1 MKKVIVSLWISLC
14 AFQSTA
20 QTINVDSQGF
30 PNIKVRITSEKPI
43 TQGNTKITQNAQPI
57 SFTVS
62 ESSGSQA
69 DSKAIY
75 FLIETS
81 GFTSSQV
88 ITHFKSGV
96 SDFIKSAPEGTLFNA
111 ASFWKAN
118 SESKI
123 LNNLSVDFT
132 SNKDLLISELNQKIK
147 PVKDTLKQA
156 DIHKAIYDA
165 IEYVSKAS
173 KESDKMIVVLTA
185 GVNKSYSNF
194 KIEDCIDK
202 ANSNKIKVYSLV
214 YKTGFPY
221 ALDNL
226 KKLADKTN
234 AQSDMVSGSSEIT
247 EKLNSFIGSS
257 EKPSSG
263 IYEVS
268 FTLPNP
274 ENLEGIQISVDG
286 KSQNITITKPENSKE
301 SPKESPKSNN
311 LTFYIAIGLVVLA
324 GLVFVFI
331 QREQKKKKL
340 QQEEQ
345 EVLKK
350 QMEQQRQ
357 QFLQEQQA
365 LQQQL
370 QNQQFIQQSM
380 LAKEEPKKFDPKKT
394 YIGVGGGT
402 PTISVSGQ
410 GINKTFELHK
420 PTMTI
425 GRKENNDIVIP
436 VQTVSGNHAI
446 LTNEGGN
453 WFITDNG
460 STNGIIVNGNKVSKH
475 ILKQGD
481 KIQLGGAL
489 ITFNL

>member
-1 MKKVIVSLWISLC
+1 MKKILILLWISLC
-14 AFQSTA
+14 AFQSIA
-20 QTINVDSQGF
+20 QKIDIDNQGF
-30 PNIKVRITSEKPI
+30 PNIKAKIISEKPI
-43 TQGNTKITQNAQPI
+43 TQENTKITQN
-57 SFTVS
+57 
-62 ESSGSQA
+62 SQA
-69 DSKAIY
+69 INFIIAKDSNSQAGTKAIY
-75 FLIETS
+75 FLVETS

-88 ITHFKSGV
+88 VTHFKSGV
-96 SDFIKSAPEGTLFNA
+96 SDFIKSTPEGTLFNA
-111 ASFWKAN
+111 SSFWKAN
-118 SESKI
+118 SDSKI
-123 LNNLSVDFT
+123 LNNWSADFT
-132 SNKDLLISELNQKIK
+132 NNKELFVSEFNQKIK
-147 PVKDTLKQA
+147 PVKDTIKQA

-165 IEYVSKAS
+165 IEYVSQSTNEPEKI
-173 KESDKMIVVLTA
+173 IVVLTA

-202 ANSNKIKVYSLV
+202 ANSSKIKVYSLV

-234 AQSDMVSGSSEIT
+234 AQSEMVSGSSEIT
-247 EKLNSFIGSS
+247 EKLNSFIDSS

-263 IYEVS
+263 TYEVS

-274 ENLEGIQISVDG
+274 ENLEGIQISIDG
-286 KSQNITITKPENSKE
+286 KSQNITITKPEGSKE
-301 SPKESPKSNN
+301 SSKNNN
-311 LTFYIAIGLVVLA
+311 LILYIAIGFVVMA
-324 GLVFVFI
+324 GFVFVFI
-331 QREQKKKKL
+331 QRNQKAKKR

-345 EVLKK
+345 EALKK
-350 QMEQQRQ
+350 QMEQQKQ
-357 QFLQEQQA
+357 QFLQEQQV

-370 QNQQFIQQSM
+370 QNQQSIQQPTSI
-380 LAKEEPKKFDPKKT
+380 KEEPKKFDPKKT

-402 PTISVSGQ
+402 PTLSVSGQ

-425 GRKENNDIVIP
+425 GRKEDNDIIIP
-436 VQTVSGNHAI
+436 VQTVSGSHAI
-446 LTNEGGN
+446 LSNEGGN

-460 STNGIIVNGNKVSKH
+460 STNGVIVNGNKVDKH

-489 ITFNL
+489 MTFNL